1 MKKQNTVFGSLLIA
15 ILLFSLTSFQNVTKP
30 HLIVGNWQILEKQK
44 YVFTH
49 SDSSLFLDR
58 IYFSS
63 DEFSAGF
70 SLIDK
75 NGDEKELDLAYK
87 IYEAD
92 EEFKTPMIV
101 FKNTCDKSF
110 LLVFSIENLSKAFL
124 EIKFQKKYSAEGI
137 NVENGILKFER
148 TAGPPENMD

>member
-1 MKKQNTVFGSLLIA
+1 MKNLKAVPGSLLIA
-15 ILLFSLTSFQNVTKP
+15 ILLFSLTSFQYVAKP

-44 YVFTH
+44 YELTFN
-49 SDSSLFLDR
+49 DKSSYFDR

-63 DEFSAGF
+63 DEFTACF

-75 NGDEKELDLAYK
+75 NGDEEELSLAFR

-92 EEFKTPMIV
+92 AEFETPMIV

-110 LLVFSIENLSKAFL
+110 LLVFSIENLSKEFL
-124 EIKFQKKYSAEGI
+124 KIKFQKKYSSEGI
-137 NVENGILKFER
+137 NVKNEILEFER